1 LRERTTLML
10 QIRGIVKTAQKAQ
23 DSLKIGISPCE
34 VAAFKQFITSSVE
47 VIEKLCSQSQIKPS
61 QLPTRSRQAYYFLK
75 TIDLDN
81 LPLVETPIPPTPNQ
95 TIRLKNIK
103 VQANIITEKIA
114 YLSANPIPNPDL
126 FQNLT
131 QTIQLAVTQ
140 IENTC
145 AANHATPANL
155 TNSSRSIYSWLKFL
169 TDKNNL
175 QLHLETTYRTM
186 EIAEKIWQTH
196 FDDPVNIVVGFTN
209 IAGLYRSRRQGN
221 TVNFVICE
229 GFINASDEILEALLK
244 NALLGKSLETTKII
258 RDFGSSEEFSE
269 ILLELDLIAEA
280 IAENPI
286 GKYYNLDQLF
296 ERVQREYFA
305 SAVPRPRLA
314 WSQINTYRKFGH
326 YEPAKDRVVI
336 SSTLDD
342 ARIPEYVTEFVL
354 YHEVLHKYHGA
365 TWKNGKRM
373 VHTPEFRRDE
383 RKFKWYDEASQWLQ
397 QLASTP

>member
-1 LRERTTLML
+1 ML

-23 DSLKIGISPCE
+23 DSLKVGLSPRE
-34 VAAFKQFITSSVE
+34 VAGFKEFITSAVE
-47 VIEKLCSQSQIKPS
+47 TIERLCLQYQIKPS
-61 QLPTRSRQAYYFLK
+61 QLPMRSRQAYYFLK
-75 TIDLDN
+75 AIDLEN
-81 LPLVETPIPPTPNQ
+81 LPLVETPLPPPTNQ

-103 VQANIITEKIA
+103 VQANIIKEQIA
-114 YLSANPIPNPDL
+114 TLTANPIPNPAL

-131 QTIQLAVTQ
+131 QTIERAVTQ

-145 AANHATPANL
+145 TAAHATPANL

-169 TDKNNL
+169 TDASNL
-175 QLHLETTYRTM
+175 RLHLETTSRTID
-186 EIAEKIWQTH
+186 IAEKIWQNN
-196 FDDPVNIVVGFTN
+196 FDDSVDIVVEFTN

-221 TVNFVICE
+221 TVTFAICE
-229 GFINASDEILEALLK
+229 GFINASDEILAALIK
-244 NALLGKSLETTKII
+244 NALLGKSPETTKII
-258 RDFGSSEEFSE
+258 RDFGSSEEYSE

-280 IAENPI
+280 IAENPM
-286 GKYYNLDQLF
+286 GKHYNLEDLF
-296 ERVQREYFA
+296 KRVQSEYFA
-305 SAVPRPRLA
+305 GNITRPRLA

-326 YEPAKDRVVI
+326 YEPGKDRVVI

-383 RKFKWYDEASQWLQ
+383 RKFKWYDEASQWLK
-397 QLASTP
+397 QLASS